1 MLRCTVRTTV
11 TLDDGLYAQVKVRAA
26 ESGMTVGSV
35 LEEAV
40 RQYLVSAE
48 QAGVFDLPPLPTF
61 DSGGT
66 LPGIDLD
73 DMSSVHEVLDEGL
86 GVDAL
91 R

>member
-1 MLRCTVRTTV
+1 MRTTV
-11 TLDDGLYAQVKVRAA
+11 TLDDGLYTQVKVRAA

-40 RQYLVSAE
+40 RQYLASAE
-48 QAGVFDLPPLPTF
+48 QSGVIDLPPLPTF

-73 DMSSVHEVLDEGL
+73 DMSSVYEVLDEGR